1 MTTPE
6 ILDGIFR
13 KQHEIGMTNQQ
24 LSDASSV
31 PKASIERLKRGDTPN
46 PTIETILALSAAVGF
61 TFSNQPMPTPPI
73 PETVKVEDPILKILL
88 AHYEKQDI
96 EHSEQMKRTAAHFN
110 MLLAEKNRWIQ
121 TLSMII
127 GIMLTGLICIL
138 LIDIATPELG
148 WFPHDASSIAIGLA
162 ITGVLAV
169 VFFTFILK
177 KKINA

>member
-24 LSDASSV
+24 LHDASGV
-31 PKASIERLKRGDTPN
+31 PKASIERIKRGDTPN

-61 TFSNQPMPTPPI
+61 TFSNQPTPTPPI
-73 PETVKVEDPILKILL
+73 PETVKVNDPMLQILL

-96 EHSEQMKRTAAHFN
+96 DHSEQMKRVTAHFN
-110 MLLAEKNRWIQ
+110 MLLAEKNRWIR

-127 GIMLTGLICIL
+127 GIMLTGFISIL

-162 ITGVLAV
+162 IAGILAV
-169 VFFTFILK
+169 VLFVFVLK
-177 KKINA
+177 KKVNE